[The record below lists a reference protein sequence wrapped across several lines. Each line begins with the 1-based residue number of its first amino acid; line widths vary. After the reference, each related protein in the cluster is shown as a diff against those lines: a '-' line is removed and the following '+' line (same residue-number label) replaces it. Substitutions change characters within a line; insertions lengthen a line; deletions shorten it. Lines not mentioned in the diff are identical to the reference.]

1 MHGFSN
7 GGYVFIIGLITVL
20 ASMAF
25 WFRDVI
31 AEGTAQNLF
40 SWVILSNYTLNTA
53 KAITQEEIKQTLLKF
68 SLHGTICDLK
78 NDQFGHY
85 LAGLLEGALL
95 RRGHI
100 SLPAVGYTTLNR
112 VLNPRIVFTSH
123 VNNLGLYE
131 ATNLDFVSTLG
142 CGQPTKEI
150 SSKTKISPYYY
161 SIFIGLLLSDGWAY
175 IPARHNN
182 EINLN
187 ARIKFRQPYT
197 NLEYILAVFN
207 TISQYCDRY
216 PYDYVGPLLLRRDVK
231 RVHDVIIRTRC
242 LPCFTEL
249 HSMFYSGKEKIVPQN
264 IYDLLTPIALAHW
277 VRGSG
282 TELQGRG
289 LKLCIGSF
297 SKQSIAGVTLMN
309 VLMIKYSLKCSLQLG
324 RKKSWIYIYRSSM
337 ETLKRNIKQPYLI
350 SGSSYRIGLN
360 SLPAAGSSVLAKSL
374 VRPLISQHKNNIR
387 YYNTS
392 VNIAWKVKSLICNRI
407 CRCRK

>member
-1 MHGFSN
+1 MTHLTRSTFQLHPFHLVSPSPWPLFTSISLLTLTTSGVLSMHGFSN
-7 GGYVFIIGLITVL
+7 GGYVFIIGFITVV

-40 SWVILSNYTLNTA
+40 SLLWVILSNYTLNTA

-68 SLHGTICDLK
+68 SLPFVLKKKHEAGGCRQKENGTK

-85 LAGLLEGALL
+85 LAGLLEGD
-95 RRGHI
+95 GHI

-112 VLNPRIVFTSH
+112 VLNPRILFTSH
-123 VNNLGLYE
+123 NLGLYE
-131 ATNLDFVSTLG
+131 ATNLDLVSIVG

-150 SSKTKISPYYY
+150 SSKTKISSYYY
-161 SIFIGLLLSDGWAY
+161 SIFIGLLLSDGWSY

-216 PYDYVGPLLLRRDVK
+216 PYHYVGLRNGK

-297 SKQSIAGVTLMN
+297 NNQSIAGVTLMN
-309 VLMIKYSLKCSLQLG
+309 VLMIKYRLKCSLQLG
-324 RKKSWIYIYRSSM
+324 EKKSWIYIYRSSM

-350 SGSSYRIGLN
+350 SGLSYRVGLY
-360 SLPAAGSSVLAKSL
+360 SLPA
-374 VRPLISQHKNNIR
+374 
-387 YYNTS
+387 
-392 VNIAWKVKSLICNRI
+392 
-407 CRCRK
+407 